1 EEEVVTQRR
10 RDAGEQRRPQ
20 AVTDGDPDDSCQKY
34 QVDVLDA
41 EPWMDQLTNAK
52 TGSDE
57 QQCYPVRKRIERLR
71 SFSRA
76 HSLPW
81 NGLRREFLAGDDIDA
96 DIAGAPYQV
105 LHHRASPELKPP
117 GTRRLPDD
125 DLGHVIGVRE
135 AYHVVR
141 NTASDAGNGERLAS
155 QRFCQTQ
162 RVGKPIAL
170 LVSQLQAPPRLDA
183 DGGPGRMQPV

>member
-1 EEEVVTQRR
+1 ARR
-10 RDAGEQRRPQ
+10 RHDGGEQRWPQ
-20 AVTDGDPDDSCQKY
+20 AVTDGDPDDSRQKH

-57 QQCYPVRKRIERLR
+57 QQCYRVGNRIERLR

-96 DIAGAPYQV
+96 DMAGAPYQV

-125 DLGHVIGVRE
+125 DLRHVIALRE
-135 AYHVVR
+135 ADDIVR
-141 NTASDAGNGERLAS
+141 DAASDAGNGERLAS
-155 QRFCQTQ
+155 
-162 RVGKPIAL
+162 
-170 LVSQLQAPPRLDA
+170 
-183 DGGPGRMQPV
+183 